1 MSESVETALFAGGCF
16 WCLEAVF
23 KRLEGVIEVKNGY
36 TGGNISNP
44 TYKEVCSGLTGH
56 AEAVRIRFNPDT
68 VSFDTLLNVF
78 FAMHNPTTL
87 NRQGADVGTQYRS
100 EIFYLSEIQK
110 NESEKKIT
118 ELENEKI
125 FSSKIV
131 TAVSKAEPFFEA
143 EAYHDDYYDL
153 NREKNSYCTAVI
165 DPKVSKLRKSFSS
178 LLK

>member
-1 MSESVETALFAGGCF
+1 MRKTV
-16 WCLEAVF
+16 
-23 KRLEGVIEVKNGY
+23 KRKNY
-36 TGGNISNP
+36 
-44 TYKEVCSGLTGH
+44 YL
-56 AEAVRIRFNPDT
+56 D
-68 VSFDTLLNVF
+68 
-78 FAMHNPTTL
+78 
-87 NRQGADVGTQYRS
+87 DVTNQQAQRVMVT
-100 EIFYLSEIQK
+100 
-110 NESEKKIT
+110 KK
-118 ELENEKI
+118 ENEKI